1 VSFAQ
6 QEERAQEII
15 IDLESRSTDVEHPLT
30 NEDCLNAIHQL
41 EQRAKDIVQLRQ
53 ELKLNSRL
61 DLDLNSPDHM

>member
-15 IDLESRSTDVEHPLT
+15 IDLESKSTDVERPLT
-30 NEDCLNAIHQL
+30 NDHCLNAIQEL

-61 DLDLNSPDHM
+61 DLDLSSPDHM